1 MTTRAAP
8 EARARDLDE
17 MLAEI
22 GVVSSPFECLLIS
35 RPDFAH
41 VRVGGLGGGSQFRV
55 RHGVTIH
62 CDAEAV
68 RHRWMRQPISEFIH
82 DGHRLPAP
90 AITMIEKLQAAQLP
104 VGCSIMV
111 WTLGIGMNGPMRRD
125 RLLVLE
131 YSPEFDRGTCFKLCR
146 WNG

>member
-1 MTTRAAP
+1 MTTQAAP
-8 EARARDLDE
+8 EARTQDLDE

-22 GVVSSPFECLLIS
+22 GVASSPFECLLIS

-41 VRVGGLGGGSQFRV
+41 VKVGGLGGGSQLRV

-62 CDAEAV
+62 CDYEAV
-68 RHRWMRQPISEFIH
+68 RHRWMRQPIAEFVL
-82 DGHRLPAP
+82 DGHRLPA
-90 AITMIEKLQAAQLP
+90 AAVVVIEKLQAAQLP

-111 WTLGIGMNGPMRRD
+111 WTLGIGVNGSMCRD
-125 RLLVLE
+125 RMLVLE
-131 YSPEFDRGTCFKLCR
+131 CSFEFDRGSCFALFR